1 MKKPLLSAFYP
12 QVPSLG
18 RRGILLLGLLGYSPV
33 AFAQSGFSPATTYPS
48 NGTSTLGVAL
58 GDVNGDGRP
67 DIVAANQG
75 TDNVSVLLSR
85 TSPAGTFA
93 PALTYSTGPG
103 TRPTGV
109 ALGDVNGD
117 GRLDV
122 VTGNQ
127 TTGTVGVLLGLA
139 TAPGTFAP
147 AVSYSSGG
155 NSPTILA
162 LSDLNGDGRLDIATT
177 NFDSGTV
184 GVLLGLTSPAGTFAP
199 AVTYATGSAG
209 LVGITIGDVSG
220 DGRLDIVTGN
230 NLGGGVSV
238 LLGISTAAGTF
249 ASATTYASG
258 GTGTAG
264 VSLGD
269 VNSDGRLDIVAA
281 NSNSATV
288 GVLLGAGPTP
298 GAFASA
304 VTYPSGGNGPNF
316 AMLSDINGDGRLD
329 IVTANYSNGTVGV
342 LTGLTAAPGTFAPV
356 VTYSSG
362 GSGPGDIALADVNGD
377 GRRDIVTAN
386 YVSGSVAVLLN
397 SYVLAAAS
405 GQIPAAI
412 TLYPNPAH
420 DAFTVLVPAGLGA
433 ATAQVELLN
442 TLGQVVHRQ
451 QTAALPA
458 AGARLLVETT
468 GLPAGI
474 YTVRFRAGAAAG
486 TRRLVLQ

>member
-1 MKKPLLSAFYP
+1 
-12 QVPSLG
+12 
-18 RRGILLLGLLGYSPV
+18 
-33 AFAQSGFSPATTYPS
+33 
-48 NGTSTLGVAL
+48 
-58 GDVNGDGRP
+58 
-67 DIVAANQG
+67 
-75 TDNVSVLLSR
+75 
-85 TSPAGTFA
+85 
-93 PALTYSTGPG
+93 
-103 TRPTGV
+103 
-109 ALGDVNGD
+109 
-117 GRLDV
+117 
-122 VTGNQ
+122 
-127 TTGTVGVLLGLA
+127 
-139 TAPGTFAP
+139 
-147 AVSYSSGG
+147 
-155 NSPTILA
+155 
-162 LSDLNGDGRLDIATT
+162 
-177 NFDSGTV
+177 
-184 GVLLGLTSPAGTFAP
+184 
-199 AVTYATGSAG
+199 
-209 LVGITIGDVSG
+209 
-220 DGRLDIVTGN
+220 
-230 NLGGGVSV
+230 
-238 LLGISTAAGTF
+238 
-249 ASATTYASG
+249 
-258 GTGTAG
+258 
-264 VSLGD
+264 

-304 VTYPSGGNGPNF
+304 VTYPSGGAVPDF

-329 IVTANYSNGTVGV
+329 IVTANNSNGTVGV

-362 GSGPGDIALADVNGD
+362 GNGPGGIALADVNGD